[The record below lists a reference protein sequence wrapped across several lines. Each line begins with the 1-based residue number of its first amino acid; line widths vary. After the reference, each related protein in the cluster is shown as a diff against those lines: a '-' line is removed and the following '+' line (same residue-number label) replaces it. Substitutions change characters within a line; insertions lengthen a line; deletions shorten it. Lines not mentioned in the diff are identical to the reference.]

1 MQKGENKQSG
11 FTIIEVSLVLAIA
24 GLIFLMVFIAL
35 PALQR
40 QSRDTQR
47 RNDILTFLEM
57 TKKYQSNN
65 RGALPSTLAE
75 WNEMKNTYMGD
86 SFKDPDGTDY
96 AISVVEC
103 NTAGGSIKKCNESAD
118 IATMDHTF
126 HIIKQATCEG
136 EEVIKT
142 TNPKNIAVRYRLE
155 GGGIYCEDI

>member
-47 RNDILTFLEM
+47 RSDILTFLEM

-86 SFKDPDGTDY
+86 SFKDPWRKHQEVQRVGRYSHDGPH
-96 AISVVEC
+96 ISYYK
-103 NTAGGSIKKCNESAD
+103 AG
-118 IATMDHTF
+118 H
-126 HIIKQATCEG
+126 
-136 EEVIKT
+136 V
-142 TNPKNIAVRYRLE
+142 
-155 GGGIYCEDI
+155 